1 VGDASMELPLPLV
14 PVHTRTERRLLN
26 QMMLR
31 ATEAVLGLKQLA
43 LTWVSSVDERDVYP
57 KHETHL
63 RLYVAQWERNSR
75 ARKVTEQAATGVA
88 ALRKFNA
95 ASPSSA
101 TGCSSAASVAQQ
113 AAAASTRGCPRAG
126 GLGSGRWRH
135 AHRTPMRWWSPT
147 RQRLP
152 TPGNANL
159 ASEVPTK
166 VGKNDDDAAASAIAR
181 AARVAASALF
191 APTRARTNRASGQL
205 GSRSR
210 IRGSPS
216 RPRKV

>member
-1 VGDASMELPLPLV
+1 VRVGDASMELPLPLV

-75 ARKVTEQAATGVA
+75 ARKATEQAAKGVA

-95 ASPSSA
+95 ASQ
-101 TGCSSAASVAQQ
+101 V
-113 AAAASTRGCPRAG
+113 
-126 GLGSGRWRH
+126 
-135 AHRTPMRWWSPT
+135 
-147 RQRLP
+147 
-152 TPGNANL
+152 
-159 ASEVPTK
+159 
-166 VGKNDDDAAASAIAR
+166 
-181 AARVAASALF
+181 
-191 APTRARTNRASGQL
+191 
-205 GSRSR
+205 
-210 IRGSPS
+210 
-216 RPRKV
+216 

>member
-1 VGDASMELPLPLV
+1 
-14 PVHTRTERRLLN
+14 
-26 QMMLR
+26 
-31 ATEAVLGLKQLA
+31 LKQLA

-63 RLYVAQWERNSR
+63 RLYFAQWGRNSC
-75 ARKVTEQAATGVA
+75 ARKATEQAATGVA

-135 AHRTPMRWWSPT
+135 AYRTPCDGGRP
-147 RQRLP
+147 
-152 TPGNANL
+152 
-159 ASEVPTK
+159 
-166 VGKNDDDAAASAIAR
+166 AIATPD
-181 AARVAASALF
+181 ARKRKPGQRGPDKSRKKPRRRCGVCS
-191 APTRARTNRASGQL
+191 RARCPGSGERAMAFILCQDGEV
-205 GSRSR
+205 R
-210 IRGSPS
+210 
-216 RPRKV
+216 

>member
-126 GLGSGRWRH
+126 SLGSGRWRH
-135 AHRTPMRWWSPT
+135 AHRTPCDGGRPRDSDSR
-147 RQRLP
+147 RQETQTWPARSRQKSEKRRRCGVCNRARC
-152 TPGNANL
+152 PGSGERALCTYKGAN
-159 ASEVPTK
+159 K
-166 VGKNDDDAAASAIAR
+166 QGKR
-181 AARVAASALF
+181 AAGKQIA
-191 APTRARTNRASGQL
+191 NK
-205 GSRSR
+205 
-210 IRGSPS
+210 
-216 RPRKV
+216 RKP